1 VRANERPALYAAITA
16 LMAVHAHGGTHPR
29 CVGVI
34 ETCEESG
41 SHDLPHY
48 LDILSKRIG
57 QVGLVVCLD
66 SGAGD
71 YERLW
76 LVSSLRGYCSG
87 RLEVQVLDEG
97 AHSGDAGGIVP
108 SSFRVLRHVLDR
120 LEDSATGRLLPA
132 ALHCE
137 VPPDRLAQTREAA
150 RILGDKAWKR
160 FRWHCDDAG
169 HPVLPVT
176 QDPEQALLNRA

>member
-1 VRANERPALYAAITA
+1 
-16 LMAVHAHGGTHPR
+16 MAVHAHGGTHPR

-76 LVSSLRGYCSG
+76 LVSSLRGYCGG

-137 VPPDRLAQTREAA
+137 VPLDRLAQTRKAA